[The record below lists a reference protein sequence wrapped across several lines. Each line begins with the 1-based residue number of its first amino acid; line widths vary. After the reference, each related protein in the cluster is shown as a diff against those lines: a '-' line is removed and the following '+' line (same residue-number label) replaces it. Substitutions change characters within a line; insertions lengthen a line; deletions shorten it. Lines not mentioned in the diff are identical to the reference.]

1 MANKKDFSSGLF
13 LFLLGL
19 FLAFLSIRYSIW
31 SKFGPD
37 EGFFPFAV
45 AMIIMGLSL
54 IVIVKSFFVAESQ
67 EREKTSEGQKRKII
81 TVLRVSI
88 YTILM
93 LVYGLLLEKV
103 GFLITSA
110 VLIFP
115 ILKVVEKQ
123 SWKITL
129 LVGFGSIITSYILF
143 VHFLG
148 VPLPRGF
155 IGIW

>member
-37 EGFFPFAV
+37 EGFFPLAV
-45 AMIIMGLSL
+45 AMTIIGLSL
-54 IVIVKSFFVAESQ
+54 IIIARSFFVAQPQ
-67 EREKTSEGQKRKII
+67 ERAKTSEGQKRKII

-88 YTILM
+88 YVILM
-93 LVYGLLLEKV
+93 LLYGFMLEKI

-110 VLIFP
+110 VLILP
-115 ILKVVEKQ
+115 ILKYVEKQ
-123 SWKITL
+123 RWKITL
-129 LVGFGSIITSYILF
+129 LVGFGSIITSYVLF

>member
-1 MANKKDFSSGLF
+1 MVNEKDFSSGLF

-37 EGFFPFAV
+37 EGFFPLAV
-45 AMIIMGLSL
+45 AMIIIGLSL
-54 IVIVKSFFVAESQ
+54 IIIVKSFFIAKPQ
-67 EREKTSEGQKRKII
+67 EKGKTSDDKKRKII
-81 TVLRVSI
+81 TTLRVSI
-88 YTILM
+88 YVILM
-93 LVYGLLLEKV
+93 LLYGFMLEKI

-115 ILKVVEKQ
+115 ILKYVEKQ

>member
-1 MANKKDFSSGLF
+1 M
-13 LFLLGL
+13 LL
-19 FLAFLSIRYSIW
+19 Y
-31 SKFGPD
+31 
-37 EGFFPFAV
+37 GF
-45 AMIIMGLSL
+45 M
-54 IVIVKSFFVAESQ
+54 
-67 EREKTSEGQKRKII
+67 
-81 TVLRVSI
+81 
-88 YTILM
+88 
-93 LVYGLLLEKV
+93 LEKI

-115 ILKVVEKQ
+115 ILKYVEKQ